1 MLEYFFV
8 FTVLTKPFKQN
19 VGYQFSTKRLID
31 LACETYSRDFSIT
44 SCIRFFFF
52 FLKYKYILCGG

>member
-19 VGYQFSTKRLID
+19 AGYQFSTKRLID

-52 FLKYKYILCGG
+52 FSEI